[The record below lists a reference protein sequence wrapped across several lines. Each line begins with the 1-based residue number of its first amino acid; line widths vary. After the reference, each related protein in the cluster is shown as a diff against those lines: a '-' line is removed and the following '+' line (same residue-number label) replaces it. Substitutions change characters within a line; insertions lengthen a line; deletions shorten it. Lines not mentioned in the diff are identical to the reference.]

1 MLSKTP
7 QHFSDVHVFV
17 SIAGV
22 SALKV
27 LIVDNY
33 DSSTNNLVHYLKRID
48 PAIDV
53 HVVYNDAHDFLFARS
68 FHSFDA
74 IVMAPGPGN
83 VAEPD
88 DIGIAIP
95 ILGTDKRP
103 IFGVCLGHQAIAQF
117 AGAQVVRAPEPIHG
131 RICDIHHNG
140 EGLFKGLRR
149 PFHATCCH
157 SWVVDRP
164 LPDDLRLM
172 AWAEGDAAVMGLED
186 KAVPRWGVQFHPEAI
201 GTKSGMRI
209 MRNFLDLARS
219 AAKAS
224 TTRRCKRSYTLYWRQ
239 VGPALDTAS
248 IVDAARGLETEP
260 ILLESAMAQGGAS
273 RFSYVAVPTGLGDRT
288 LAYWQ
293 DRKVTLVRDEHG
305 RTTQHDCSIFD
316 LLDEIEQSVEPDGT
330 VPPPFEFR
338 GGAIGWLGYELK
350 SECNPRVTSSN
361 LPDYPNSVF
370 RISHSFLVVDH
381 LEDATY
387 VAACTTA
394 ATEAGCE
401 RSLATLTRIAS
412 HAGTAGA
419 RAVPR
424 GSTSTLIT
432 LDARH
437 SDRDYLLLIE
447 KCRQKIKNG
456 ESYELCLANCL
467 EARANIDP
475 WAFYLTLRSRD
486 PAPFAAYLPM
496 GGVTVASSSPERFLK
511 IDSRDPAP
519 FAAYLPMGGVTVAEF
534 FSGTFPEDRH
544 GRSDCRQADQGRPFP
559 EERPKGKIPKP
570 SRASAQQRKEMCGK
584 HDDCRPSATRPGY
597 GVRGRFSPRHK
608 VVRYRNLPATVHQVV
623 STIEGRLRT
632 TVRSVDAIKACFPG
646 GSITGAPKVRSMEI
660 LDRLENGPRG
670 VYSGVL
676 GWIGFDGQLD
686 LSIVTRAAVFHNGTV
701 TIGCGG
707 AITHSSDPKSELSEI
722 KRKARAL
729 SQALSQTPSV
739 PT

>member
-511 IDSRDPAP
+511 IDTGGRIVAKPIKGTISRGKTEGEDSEIREHLRNNAKKC
-519 FAAYLPMGGVTVAEF
+519 AESMMIVDLLRHDLGTVSEVGSVRVTKLFDIE
-534 FSGTFPEDRH
+534 TFP
-544 GRSDCRQADQGRPFP
+544 
-559 EERPKGKIPKP
+559 
-570 SRASAQQRKEMCGK
+570 
-584 HDDCRPSATRPGY
+584 
-597 GVRGRFSPRHK
+597 
-608 VVRYRNLPATVHQVV
+608 TVHQVV

>member
-419 RAVPR
+419 REMPR
-424 GSTSTLIT
+424 DSTSTLIT

-511 IDSRDPAP
+511 IDTGGRIVAKPIKGTISRGKTEAEDSEIREHLRNNAKKC
-519 FAAYLPMGGVTVAEF
+519 AESMMIVDLLRHDLGTVSEVGSVRVTKLFDIE
-534 FSGTFPEDRH
+534 TFP
-544 GRSDCRQADQGRPFP
+544 
-559 EERPKGKIPKP
+559 
-570 SRASAQQRKEMCGK
+570 
-584 HDDCRPSATRPGY
+584 
-597 GVRGRFSPRHK
+597 
-608 VVRYRNLPATVHQVV
+608 TVHQVV

-722 KRKARAL
+722 KRKVRAL